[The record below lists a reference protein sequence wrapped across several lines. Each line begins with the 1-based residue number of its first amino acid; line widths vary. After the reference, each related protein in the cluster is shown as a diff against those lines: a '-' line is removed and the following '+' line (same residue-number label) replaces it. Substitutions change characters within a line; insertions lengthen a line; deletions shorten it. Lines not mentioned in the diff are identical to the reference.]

1 MDSKELEQKW
11 PIIQDKIRENHPN
24 VNIDDLTFQIGKEAE
39 LLHQLGEK
47 LKMNKAEIGKWLS
60 MMG

>member
-11 PIIQDKIRENHPN
+11 PIIQQKIRENHPN
-24 VNIDDLTFQIGKEAE
+24 VNIDELTFQIGKEAE
-39 LLHQLGEK
+39 LLRQLGEK
-47 LKMNKAEIGKWLS
+47 LKMNKAEIDKWLS

>member
-47 LKMNKAEIGKWLS
+47 LKMNKAEIDKWLS